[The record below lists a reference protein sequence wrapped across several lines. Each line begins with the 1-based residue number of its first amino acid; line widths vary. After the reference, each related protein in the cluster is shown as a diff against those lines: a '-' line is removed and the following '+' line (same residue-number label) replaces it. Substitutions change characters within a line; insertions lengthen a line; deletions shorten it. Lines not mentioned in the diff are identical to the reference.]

1 MRTNKRCSTQKQ
13 QIKSRHAHQH
23 IHPIPMR
30 LRIEVCPRPLHMYL
44 RICVYS
50 CSRPCRKHRI
60 DVVFKSLWYE
70 SRHWLLRFIARMLR
84 VEISVCFFHSHHSVT
99 EWLTH
104 TPKKKYYNPRK
115 INLLSSMLKQSKLGL
130 VCESVVPVD
139 LYCRACRARCRGRL
153 SNVKDASRH
162 FQDENV
168 SMGDL
173 LISQTHTST
182 YWKAH
187 VRAPHLRT
195 WFPQDKIHVTPKQS
209 KQYTTKHF

>member
-1 MRTNKRCSTQKQ
+1 
-13 QIKSRHAHQH
+13 
-23 IHPIPMR
+23 MR

-44 RICVYS
+44 RICGYS
-50 CSRPCRKHRI
+50 CTRPCRKHRI

-153 SNVKDASRH
+153 SNVQGCFSSLSGWERVDGRFTHFANTHQHILEGARASP
-162 FQDENV
+162 
-168 SMGDL
+168 S
-173 LISQTHTST
+173 STHTIPSRQNSCHT
-182 YWKAH
+182 
-187 VRAPHLRT
+187 RT
-195 WFPQDKIHVTPKQS
+195 IKTRQNETLLTQFCLW
-209 KQYTTKHF
+209 TTV